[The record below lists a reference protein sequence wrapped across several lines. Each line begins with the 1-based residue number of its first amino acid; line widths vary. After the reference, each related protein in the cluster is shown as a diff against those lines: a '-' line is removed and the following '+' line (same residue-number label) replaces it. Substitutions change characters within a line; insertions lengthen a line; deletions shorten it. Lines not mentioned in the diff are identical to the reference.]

1 VHEVVEEVIISQA
14 GEVLQHDK
22 AVAAAQG
29 KTKVTRS
36 SIAPELS
43 IKSARRFV
51 ELMAQASISDEGV
64 FTLQG
69 TALAEALS
77 IIDEHKEIAEAR
89 ETYRLSQPIPT
100 TEVIGKTLLIKLD
113 GKEIGSVN
121 IYRGKSVL
129 LDGVVTS
136 QSKAVAHFV
145 KQYKLQQESQ
155 HDNNQ

>member
-1 VHEVVEEVIISQA
+1 
-14 GEVLQHDK
+14 
-22 AVAAAQG
+22 
-29 KTKVTRS
+29 
-36 SIAPELS
+36 
-43 IKSARRFV
+43 
-51 ELMAQASISDEGV
+51 QASISDEGV

-136 QSKAVAHFV
+136 HPSAPHSPQPAPRQHHEPYAVP
-145 KQYKLQQESQ
+145 
-155 HDNNQ
+155 